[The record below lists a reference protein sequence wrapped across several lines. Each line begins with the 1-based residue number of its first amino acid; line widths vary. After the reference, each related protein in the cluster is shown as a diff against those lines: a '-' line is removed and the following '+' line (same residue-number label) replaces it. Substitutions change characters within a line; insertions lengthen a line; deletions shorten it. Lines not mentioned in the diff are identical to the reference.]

1 MIVMGICLL
10 KGNYY
15 YKVNRKGMNDIA
27 AIVDEEK
34 CIGCGQ
40 CADICPVD
48 AISVDSGK
56 AIINELCVECGSC
69 VTACPVEAISLP

>member
-1 MIVMGICLL
+1 MLI
-10 KGNYY
+10 KRNYY
-15 YKVNRKGMNDIA
+15 NKDNRKGMNDIA

-56 AIINELCVECGSC
+56 AVINELCVECGNC
-69 VTACPVEAISLP
+69 VTVCPVEAITLL

>member
-1 MIVMGICLL
+1 MLI
-10 KGNYY
+10 KGSYY
-15 YKVNRKGMNDIA
+15 NKVNRKGMNDIA

-56 AIINELCVECGSC
+56 AVINELCVECGNC
-69 VTACPVEAISLP
+69 VTVCPVEAITLL

>member
-1 MIVMGICLL
+1 
-10 KGNYY
+10 
-15 YKVNRKGMNDIA
+15 MNDIA

-48 AISVDSGK
+48 AI
-56 AIINELCVECGSC
+56 L
-69 VTACPVEAISLP
+69 LP

>member
-1 MIVMGICLL
+1 
-10 KGNYY
+10 
-15 YKVNRKGMNDIA
+15 MNDIA
-27 AIVDEEK
+27 VIVDEEK

-48 AISVDSGK
+48 AFSVDSGK

>member
-1 MIVMGICLL
+1 MLIK

-15 YKVNRKGMNDIA
+15 NKVNRKGMNDIA

-48 AISVDSGK
+48 AI
-56 AIINELCVECGSC
+56 L
-69 VTACPVEAISLP
+69 LP